1 MREPGHTC
9 PQEQSH
15 EQPPRV
21 GASVNIYLSSFQTVS
36 YEVAK
41 FVKIDKIS
49 KISTI
54 EKFAE
59 GAEIKVPIQQFG
71 TSRST
76 STPVV
81 LLSANFVHKCH

>member
-1 MREPGHTC
+1 M
-9 PQEQSH
+9 
-15 EQPPRV
+15 

-36 YEVAK
+36 YEIAK
-41 FVKIDKIS
+41 IVK
-49 KISTI
+49 I

-71 TSRST
+71 TFRST

-81 LLSANFVHKCH
+81 LLVAIFWPEIPLESADLSI